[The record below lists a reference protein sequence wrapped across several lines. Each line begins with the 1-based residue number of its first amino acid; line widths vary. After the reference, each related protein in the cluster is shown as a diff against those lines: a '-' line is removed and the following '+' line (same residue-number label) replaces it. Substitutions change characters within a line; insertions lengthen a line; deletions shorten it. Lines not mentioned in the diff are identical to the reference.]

1 LWKVSLAFYSSLWA
15 YNGWQILNNI
25 TEEVKDVKRTLPLAI
40 ILSVAI
46 VTGLYILVNLSYY
59 SVLST
64 AEVRGSMYMSIN
76 ASVHRFMLEAI

>member
-1 LWKVSLAFYSSLWA
+1 LAFYSGLWA
-15 YNGWQILNNI
+15 YDGWNGLNYV

-46 VTGLYILVNLSYY
+46 VTGLYLLVNLSYY

-64 AEVRGSMYMSIN
+64 AEVRGSMYIY
-76 ASVHRFMLEAI
+76 VYERLLR

>member
-1 LWKVSLAFYSSLWA
+1 MAFYSSLWA